1 MIDVRAFSLGLVFT
15 VAMAFILLLIVISRL
30 DRERGFWA
38 LQAGSLAGLCG
49 VLFVTLQC
57 YLGPFLAFVGGNGLS
72 LLSLVLFAHGLS
84 LWLTQRP
91 APRGA
96 WLLPVLMMLLSYWFG
111 VQNQDIGPRILSFNA
126 MFFILS
132 TGLGVFLWRQARR
145 SSLSRALRWL
155 ALTAFWLSATALL
168 RMLVWLL
175 LGLPEQ
181 SILDPAW
188 QHALPYFGQLIGL
201 MFFVMLI
208 AALLVSKLV
217 ERLRRQAGLDPLTQ
231 LLNRQGL
238 RERLDAWLHGAGLP
252 QTSCALMMLDL
263 DHFKRINDSHGH
275 DVGDLVL
282 KRLADVMRLHAG
294 SDDFPVRLG
303 GEEFALLSF
312 SSKPAAQAEAIR
324 QSFAEWQDELP
335 KCTVSIGLVPDTGLS
350 ADQIREAFKRADA
363 ALYQAKSKGRN
374 RVESL
379 AA

>member
-1 MIDVRAFSLGLVFT
+1 MIDVRAFSLGLVLT

-49 VLFVTLQC
+49 VLLVTLQC
-57 YLGPFLAFVGGNGLS
+57 YVSPFLAFAGGNGLS

-84 LWLTQRP
+84 LWITQRP
-91 APRGA
+91 VHRSA
-96 WLLPVLMMLLSYWFG
+96 WLAPVLMMLLSYWYG
-111 VQNQDIGPRILSFNA
+111 VQNQEIGPRILSFNA
-126 MFFILS
+126 LFFILT
-132 TGLGVFLWRQARR
+132 TGLGIFLWRQAAR
-145 SSLSRALRWL
+145 SALSRPLRWL
-155 ALTAFWLSATALL
+155 ALTAFWLSAMAML
-168 RMLVWLL
+168 RFLVWLL
-175 LGLPEQ
+175 LGIPEQ

-188 QHALPYFGQLIGL
+188 QHVLPYFGQLIGL
-201 MFFVMLI
+201 MVFVVLI
-208 AALLVSKLV
+208 AALVVSHLV
-217 ERLRRQAGLDPLTQ
+217 ERLRRQASLDPRTQ

-238 RERLDAWLHGAGLP
+238 RERLDAWLHGAPPP

-275 DVGDLVL
+275 DIGDLVL
-282 KRLADVMRLHAG
+282 RRLADVMRLHAG
-294 SDDFPVRLG
+294 PDDFPVRLG

-312 SSKPAAQAEAIR
+312 NNEPAAQAEAIR
-324 QSFAEWQDELP
+324 RSFAEWPDELP
-335 KCTVSIGLVPDTGLS
+335 KCTVSIGLVPETGLS
-350 ADQIREAFKRADA
+350 ADQIREAFKLADA